1 MGNILSTTY
10 EEFLN
15 AKRIVSQV
23 AGFNP
28 RPMHPALFPHAR
40 DIARWGCLRGR
51 AAFFEDCGCMKT
63 SQEIAWGSEV
73 SFHVGGPVLMLAPW
87 MVAEQTQDEGRR
99 LWNTEITL
107 CASESDLKPGL
118 NITNYEKLHK
128 FTPNKIAG
136 VVADEAGILKAYDGK
151 TRNQVIDFSRTIPYR
166 LAATATPSPN
176 NYTELGN
183 HAEFLGIMSMNEM
196 LATFFVHDG
205 GETSKWRLKGHA
217 EQAFFQWLSTWAV
230 FLTKPSD
237 LGYSDDGFELP
248 ELEIIL
254 HAMDCGPSEGFL
266 FPVEARTLPERRGA
280 RRSSI
285 DDKVR
290 EIAAMVNGDPDQWI
304 VWCGLNDESSA
315 LAKSITH
322 AVEIT
327 GKTAVADGNEVKRRD
342 AMLGFINGQ
351 HKDLVT
357 KGNIAGWGL
366 NLQFC
371 HKMAMCSMSDSAE
384 EFYQIVR
391 RCLRFGQKNKVQ
403 VHVFLAETE
412 MAVWRNVERKQKE
425 TDILT
430 RAMVEHMRD
439 FNQREIKGV
448 TKEEIHY
455 VPTKSIEL
463 PGWLNA

>member
-1 MGNILSTTY
+1 MHP
-10 EEFLN
+10 N
-15 AKRIVSQV
+15 AK
-23 AGFNP
+23 
-28 RPMHPALFPHAR
+28 PHQR
-40 DIARWGCLRGR
+40 DITRWACKRGR
-51 AAFFEDCGCMKT
+51 AAIFADCGLMKT
-63 SQEIAWGSEV
+63 GMEVMWGSKV
-73 SFHVGGPVLMLAPW
+73 SRHANAPVLMLAPW

-99 LWNTEITL
+99 LWDTEITL
-107 CASESDLKPGL
+107 CASQSDMKPGV

-128 FTPNKIAG
+128 FSPNGIAG
-136 VVADEAGILKAYDGK
+136 IAADEAGILKAYDGK
-151 TRNQVIDFSRTIPYR
+151 TRNAVIEFSRTIPYR
-166 LAATATPSPN
+166 LGATASPSPN
-176 NYTELGN
+176 DYTELGN

-205 GETSKWRLKGHA
+205 GETAKWRLKGHA
-217 EQAFFQWLSTWAV
+217 EVAFRQWLSTWAV

-237 LGYSDDGFELP
+237 LGYSDSGFELP

-266 FPVEARTLPERRGA
+266 FPVEARTLQERRGA

-290 EIAAMVNGDPDQWI
+290 AIAAMVNGDPDQWI
-304 VWCGLNDESSA
+304 IWCGLNDESSA
-315 LAKSITH
+315 LARAITQ

-357 KGNIAGWGL
+357 KGKIAGWGL

-391 RCLRFGQKNKVQ
+391 RCLRFGQKSKVE

-455 VPTKSIEL
+455 LPTKAIEL